1 MVLNLFLPIL
11 QLLYSLQTSHS
22 LITNVN
28 IMFNIHLWTYQYH
41 MQVISCGC
49 CLMHHHHDVGF
60 FLHWDSCVTWIFDP
74 LENPPC
80 CFQRTMLPP
89 AFSIDVLH
97 ERCRF
102 SKWKRGCLFLF
113 CLRQVFW
120 ILHLHTS
127 EWPVYILH
135 LQLYV
140 KYTCFVQ
147 YISVTNLQWGCKSYF
162 MLYFVQ
168 WHNSRRRQFFQTKQI
183 FPNGLFKWIVQ
194 QSKPCT
200 LFVKFN

>member
-1 MVLNLFLPIL
+1 MVLNFILPIS
-11 QLLYSLQTSHS
+11 QPHYSFQTLHS

-28 IMFNIHLWTYQYH
+28 IMCNITFRPININIR
-41 MQVISCGC
+41 VISCGVVSC
-49 CLMHHHHDVGF
+49 ITIMMLVSF
-60 FLHWDSCVTWIFDP
+60 FIEILVSRWIFDP
-74 LENPPC
+74 VENPPC
-80 CFQRTMLPP
+80 CFQKAMLPP
-89 AFSIDVLH
+89 AFPI
-97 ERCRF
+97 EMF
-102 SKWKRGCLFLF
+102 STRGADSASGSEGACFYF
-113 CLRQVFW
+113 VFGNVFW

-200 LFVKFN
+200 LFC